1 MRKFDR
7 NDRVLAICF
16 AAAAGMLGLSYASV
30 PLYRIFCQAT
40 GFDGTP
46 KIYAAASTGIS
57 DRTIQVRFDSNV
69 GQGLP
74 WDFRPEIVSTSTR
87 LGEHVQTFF
96 LARNTSDQSVTG
108 KARFN
113 VTPLKAGKYI
123 SKLQCFCFD
132 NQTLT
137 ADQFVR
143 MGVSFYV
150 DPRIA
155 TDPETKDVTAVTLS
169 YTFFPA
175 KSESETKT
183 VAAVVP
189 R

>member
-7 NDRVLAICF
+7 NDRVLTICF
-16 AAAAGMLGLSYASV
+16 AVVAGMLGLSYASV

-46 KIYAAASTGIS
+46 KIYAAPSTSTS

-74 WDFRPEIVSTSTR
+74 WDFRPERVSTSTR
-87 LGEHVQTFF
+87 LGEHVQAFY
-96 LARNTSDQSVTG
+96 LARNTGNETIVGT
-108 KARFN
+108 ARFN
-113 VTPLKAGKYI
+113 VTPLKAGTYI
-123 SKLQCFCFD
+123 SKMQCFCFD
-132 NQTLT
+132 NQELK
-137 ADQFVR
+137 AGQFVR
-143 MGVSFYV
+143 MGISFYV

-155 TDPETKDVTAVTLS
+155 TDPETSDVTAITLS

-175 KSESETKT
+175 KSETKT
-183 VAAVVP
+183 IAAVVP

>member
-16 AAAAGMLGLSYASV
+16 AVAAGMLGLSYASV

-46 KIYAAASTGIS
+46 KIYAAASTKVAGGSI
-57 DRTIQVRFDSNV
+57 DVRFDANV
-69 GQGLP
+69 DPGLP
-74 WDFRPEIVSTSTR
+74 WDFKPQDTSTR
-87 LGEHVQTFF
+87 VRLGE
-96 LARNTSDQSVTG
+96 NTKIFYRAHNASSQSITG
-108 KARFN
+108 TATFN
-113 VTPLKAGKYI
+113 VTPMKAAKYFNKI
-123 SKLQCFCFD
+123 QCFCFTR
-132 NQTLT
+132 QVLH
-137 ADQFVR
+137 AGQFANL
-143 MGVSFYV
+143 GVSFFV

-155 TDPETKDVTAVTLS
+155 TDPETKDVTAITLA

-175 KSESETKT
+175 KFESETKT

>member
-16 AAAAGMLGLSYASV
+16 AVAAGMLGLSYASV

-46 KIYAAASTGIS
+46 KIYAAASTSTS
-57 DRTIQVRFDSNV
+57 DRTIQIRFDSNV

-74 WDFRPEIVSTSTR
+74 WDFRPEIVSTKTH
-87 LGEHVQTFF
+87 LGEHVQAYF
-96 LARNTSDQSVTG
+96 LARNTSNEAVTG

-113 VTPLKAGKYI
+113 VTPLKAGTYV

-132 NQTLT
+132 NQELKSG
-137 ADQFVR
+137 QFVR

-155 TDPETKDVTAVTLS
+155 TDPETKDVTAITLS

-175 KSESETKT
+175 KFESETKT
-183 VAAVVP
+183 VAAVAP

>member
-7 NDRVLAICF
+7 NDRVLTICF
-16 AAAAGMLGLSYASV
+16 AVVAGMLGLSYASV

-57 DRTIQVRFDSNV
+57 ERTIQVRFDANV

-74 WDFRPEIVSTSTR
+74 WDFRPERVSMNTR
-87 LGEHVQTFF
+87 LGDNVQAFYF
-96 LARNTSDQSVTG
+96 ARNTSADALTG
-108 KARFN
+108 KARYN
-113 VTPLKAGKYI
+113 VTPLKAGKYV
-123 SKLQCFCFD
+123 SKMQCFCFD
-132 NQTLT
+132 FQELK
-137 ADQFVR
+137 AGQFVK
-143 MGVSFYV
+143 MGLSFYV

-155 TDPETKDVTAVTLS
+155 TDPETKDVTAITLS

-175 KSESETKT
+175 KSETKT
-183 VAAVVP
+183 IAAVVP